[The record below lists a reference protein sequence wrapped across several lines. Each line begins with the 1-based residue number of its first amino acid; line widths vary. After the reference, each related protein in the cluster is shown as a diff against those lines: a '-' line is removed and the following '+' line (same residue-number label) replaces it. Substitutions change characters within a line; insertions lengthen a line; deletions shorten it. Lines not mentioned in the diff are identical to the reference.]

1 MRPHLS
7 LDVRNVPASV
17 TFYEKVFGTPP
28 QNQTVDYAKFDLSEP
43 ALNLSLV
50 SSSGRSSSVNHLGI
64 EVDSI
69 DEINSWKQHLQK
81 EGILEKVE
89 EDQICCFARQ
99 DKLWFTDPDGNAW
112 EVFRVQEQLAVDGPL
127 SNTGCCVPKS
137 GGSSQPLTCS
147 A

>member
-28 QNQTVDYAKFDLSEP
+28 QKQTVDYAKFDLSEP
-43 ALNLSLV
+43 ALSLSLV

-64 EVDSI
+64 GVDSI
-69 DEINSWKQHLQK
+69 EEINSWKHHLQK

-89 EDQICCFARQ
+89 EDQTAVLPGRTNSGLPIRTATPG
-99 DKLWFTDPDGNAW
+99 KSS
-112 EVFRVQEQLAVDGPL
+112 EFR
-127 SNTGCCVPKS
+127 
-137 GGSSQPLTCS
+137 SS
-147 A
+147 